1 MVAVPS
7 SEVEA
12 AAAAAGIDGGAVTA
26 GEAGEEE
33 EFELEDVLVDGE
45 LARRSQSAGEPR
57 LVDGEGSAASSIGS
71 RPDWRR
77 PSDDCFTLELTSRF

>member
-33 EFELEDVLVDGE
+33 EFELEDALVDGE
-45 LARRSQSAGEPR
+45 LGRRSQSAGEPR
-57 LVDGEGSAASSIGS
+57 LVDGEGCTVRIASTSIAAGLAATLRSSMMI
-71 RPDWRR
+71 
-77 PSDDCFTLELTSRF
+77 